1 MNKKII
7 TGLVISSVI
16 VQAILFSLLYQF
28 IQLLGTLQNK
38 NIVNKIL
45 LKTITILFKVNN
57 KRKIGGKI
65 CVDLR
70 DM

>member
-28 IQLLGTLQNK
+28 IQLLGTL
-38 NIVNKIL
+38 
-45 LKTITILFKVNN
+45 
-57 KRKIGGKI
+57 
-65 CVDLR
+65 
-70 DM
+70 

>member
-28 IQLLGTLQNK
+28 VQVLNTL
-38 NIVNKIL
+38 
-45 LKTITILFKVNN
+45 
-57 KRKIGGKI
+57 
-65 CVDLR
+65 
-70 DM
+70 